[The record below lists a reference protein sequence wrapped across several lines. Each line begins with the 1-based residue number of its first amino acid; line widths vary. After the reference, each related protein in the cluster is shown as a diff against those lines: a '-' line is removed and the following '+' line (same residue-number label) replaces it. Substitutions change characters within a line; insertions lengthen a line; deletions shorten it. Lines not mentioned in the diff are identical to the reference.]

1 MQSFDS
7 MPRGA
12 AVWLAL
18 AVGSV
23 LLLQGCGAQPGPQ
36 APQPRLFSSDFQGAA
51 KSCTVPKPSLA
62 AGKETAAAMTVAN
75 DGGWCAIS
83 VADDGKPYA
92 SGLLTELPAHGEV
105 YIHPVGNMTRIDY
118 TPDVG
123 FAGSDAFA
131 VRLLPGNPVLRVSV
145 TVRR

>member
-1 MQSFDS
+1 

-12 AVWLAL
+12 AVWLML
-18 AVGSV
+18 AFGGV
-23 LLLQGCGAQPGPQ
+23 LLLQGCGPNPGPQ
-36 APQPRLFSSDFQGAA
+36 APGPRLFSSDFQGAA
-51 KSCTVPKPSLA
+51 KSCTVPKPALA
-62 AGKETAAAMTVAN
+62 AGKETAAAMTVGN

-92 SGLLTELPAHGEV
+92 TGLLTASPAHGDV
-105 YIHPVGNMTRIDY
+105 YIHPVGNMTRVDY

-123 FAGSDAFA
+123 FAGNDAFT
-131 VRLLPGNPVLRVSV
+131 VRLLPGSPVLRVSV